1 MIRPL
6 RCALLVLF
14 LLTWS
19 LAPSGAAGI
28 ARAAEAAPPAAR
40 SAPAAGPAVN
50 VNTAGVQ
57 ELTTLPGIGP
67 ALAGRIVEHR
77 KQNGPFRRT
86 EDLLAVRGVGPKL
99 LAKIKDRLT
108 FDAPAA
114 PR

>member
-1 MIRPL
+1 MIRPY
-6 RCALLVLF
+6 RSMLLVLLVLAF
-14 LLTWS
+14 S
-19 LAPSGAAGI
+19 LVPSGATGLAP
-28 ARAAEAAPPAAR
+28 ATEAAPPATR
-40 SAPAAGPAVN
+40 TAPAAGAAVN
-50 VNTAGVQ
+50 VNTAGLQ
-57 ELTTLPGIGP
+57 ELMTLPGVGP

-77 KQNGPFRRT
+77 KQNGPFHRA

>member
-1 MIRPL
+1 MP
-6 RCALLVLF
+6 
-14 LLTWS
+14 
-19 LAPSGAAGI
+19 
-28 ARAAEAAPPAAR
+28 
-40 SAPAAGPAVN
+40 GPAVN

-57 ELTTLPGIGP
+57 ELMTLPGVGP
-67 ALAGRIVEHR
+67 ALAGRIVEQR
-77 KQNGPFRRT
+77 KQSGPFRRP

>member
-1 MIRPL
+1 MNRPF
-6 RCALLVLF
+6 RTALL
-14 LLTWS
+14 
-19 LAPSGAAGI
+19 LAPVLVFSFVPGGAGSI
-28 ARAAEAAPPAAR
+28 ARATESTPPAVR
-40 SAPAAGPAVN
+40 TAPLPGPAVN

-57 ELTTLPGIGP
+57 ELMTLPGVGP
-67 ALAGRIVEHR
+67 ALAGRIVEQR
-77 KQNGPFRRT
+77 KQSGPFRRP